1 MKHFQH
7 RGWTQPCCPGSN
19 FSPVCNTKLYQNQ
32 TRDYMTKFSTLLQP
46 AGLTQF
52 CHVIVST
59 QGWNYS
65 WVIWTCVVVT
75 IYYKKTKWRLFTST
89 IQCRERIVFQ
99 PGGLNRPCNRKQNST
114 RRADFN
120 PVVESAP
127 CNRPLS
133 LQFLR
138 GITMRNMCLQCSQGI
153 QQHVYSG
160 FVWTL

>member
-1 MKHFQH
+1 
-7 RGWTQPCCPGSN
+7 
-19 FSPVCNTKLYQNQ
+19 
-32 TRDYMTKFSTLLQP
+32 
-46 AGLTQF
+46 
-52 CHVIVST
+52 
-59 QGWNYS
+59 
-65 WVIWTCVVVT
+65 VT

-160 FVWTL
+160 FVWTLFTRQSIIAQIWITQWKDCSPPIQSMLWRLYQY